1 MKMTV
6 NKIARL
12 CMAASAVICVIAAV
26 AAPTHAS
33 GSSHPTG
40 AGQASSTQ
48 GGGTQMPIAQ
58 VPSAPNW
65 PAPQEGDYV
74 VHNFHFQS
82 GDTMDTRMHYH
93 TLGKAVKDASGQT
106 TNAVLVLHGT
116 GGEGTTFL
124 RPIFAGVL
132 FGPGEVLD
140 ATKYFIILP
149 DDVGHGKSSK
159 PSDGMHA
166 RFPQY
171 DYADMVA
178 LEHELVTQGL
188 GVNHL
193 RVIIGT
199 SMGCMHSWVWGET
212 YVDFM
217 DALMPL
223 ACQTVQVAGRNRMWR
238 KMVID
243 GIREDP
249 DWKNGDYTTEPRAG
263 LQIAVDFLL
272 IAGSAPLHMQ
282 EDYPTRDAADKY
294 LADYMKREL
303 DGLDANDFLYA
314 VSASRDYDPSAKLE
328 TIQAHVMFINSGDD
342 FINPPELGIAQ
353 QDIKRVK
360 YGKFVLLPAGEH
372 TYGHGTHTHAEVWNG
387 YLKELMEESEKH

>member
-1 MKMTV
+1 MTM
-6 NKIARL
+6 NKIAWL
-12 CMAASAVICVIAAV
+12 CMVACALICGLAC
-26 AAPTHAS
+26 AAPTLAR
-33 GSSHPTG
+33 GQ

-48 GGGTQMPIAQ
+48 DGGTQMPIAQ

-65 PAPQEGDYV
+65 PTPQEGDYV

-116 GGEGTTFL
+116 GGDGTTFL

-132 FGPGEVLD
+132 FGPGDVLD

-166 RFPQY
+166 HFPQY

-212 YVDFM
+212 YVDFT

-223 ACQTVQVAGRNRMWR
+223 ACQTVQLAGRNRIWR

-249 DWKNGDYTTEPRAG
+249 DWKNGDYTTEPREG

-282 EDYPTRDAADKY
+282 ESYPTRDAADKY
-294 LADYMKREL
+294 LADYMKRETAE
-303 DGLDANDFLYA
+303 LDANDFLYA

-328 TIQAHVMFINSGDD
+328 TIKAHVMFINSGDD

-360 YGKFVLLPAGEH
+360 YGEFVLLPASEH
-372 TYGHGTHTHAEVWNG
+372 TYGHGTHTHAEVWQG
-387 YLKELMEESEKH
+387 YLKELMEESEQH